1 MVKMTLIENG
11 RTMEMEGKAVIAFV
25 YKPALKNNIE
35 DKTPDMASLMM
46 GFGNPAEI
54 LSRTGSSLG
63 SLFSRLIKNPLDQ
76 LIVSID
82 IIKSFKNAIAG
93 EGVEVKVE
101 EERIVPVKKEETL

>member
-1 MVKMTLIENG
+1 MVKMTLIEDG

-25 YKPALKNNIE
+25 YKPALEN
-35 DKTPDMASLMM
+35 KTPDMASLMM
-46 GFGNPAEI
+46 GSGNPAEI
-54 LSRTGSSLG
+54 LSRTGSSMG
-63 SLFSRLIKNPLDQ
+63 SLFSRLIKNPFDQ

-101 EERIVPVKKEETL
+101 EERIVPVKKEETS